1 MKKLT
6 REDFLKKVSDRLRGP
21 LDLSKF
27 EYSGSAGKG
36 IAICPT
42 HGEFLIS
49 ANALMNRIGCNP
61 CSRSESGRKRA
72 MTQEEFILRAAEVH
86 GGKYDYS
93 KVVYINS
100 QKHVTIVCPAHGE
113 FSQSANAHL
122 RGQGCRKCSNESIGD
137 RCKLTQEE
145 FVSRLEDLNSGYGL
159 ELVRYEGMGRPI
171 TLVCKEHGH
180 FSARAGNVLY
190 NKSGCPKCANELTGA
205 RSRKPLSYYVEKSR
219 AVHGDR
225 FEYLGIEYQGAAA
238 YLRILCKD
246 HGEFL
251 QLASSHT
258 QGVGCV
264 KCSKPVWDTESFQ
277 QQATLVHGAKYD
289 YAKSRYVNAQTKVQI
304 LCPDHGEFWQLPSC
318 HVHLDQGCPKCA
330 NVGPSD
336 AQVEI
341 ANFMRQFTDVMEEAP
356 IGESRKRVDVFL
368 PEYSLAIEYHGL
380 IWHSTRFKSD
390 PRDDYKKH
398 KQLEALGVRTVHI
411 YEDEWKLRRGV
422 VERTLMSAV
431 GALPRVYAR
440 STELVE
446 ISTSEAD
453 EFYELNHLQGRCL
466 AEVAYALKEAG
477 EVVACMSF
485 GVARSDR
492 RNTDKTVWEL
502 ERYAATKTVVGGAS
516 KLLKA
521 FLRSGRAKTVVSYS
535 DTRAFSG
542 AMYQALGFDLVSE
555 SAPDYKYVNGSYKVG
570 RIHKSKFQRKNLP
583 DMLSV
588 FDPKLS
594 EAENCRNN
602 GWYQIFDCGKKKWVL
617 QT

>member
-36 IAICPT
+36 IAICPV
-42 HGEFLIS
+42 HGEFMIS

-86 GGKYDYS
+86 GGRYDYS
-93 KVVYINS
+93 RVVYINS
-100 QKHVTIVCPAHGE
+100 QKHVTIVCPVHGE
-113 FSQSANAHL
+113 FPQKANQHL

-159 ELVRYEGMGRPI
+159 ELVRYEGMGKAI
-171 TLVCKEHGH
+171 TLVCRNHGP
-180 FSARAGNVLY
+180 FTARAGNVLY
-190 NKSGCPKCANELTGA
+190 RKSGCPKCAGELTGL

-225 FEYLGIEYQGAAA
+225 FEYLGVEYRNSAA
-238 YLRILCKD
+238 YLKVLCSE

-251 QLASSHT
+251 QLAQDHIK
-258 QGVGCV
+258 GVGCS
-264 KCSKPVWDTESFQ
+264 KCAVEIYDQASFINV
-277 QQATLVHGAKYD
+277 AMRVHGSRYD
-289 YAKSRYVNAQTKVQI
+289 YSQAVYSGALSKVVI
-304 LCPDHGEFWQLPSC
+304 ACKDHGPFVQTPSS
-318 HVHLDQGCPKCA
+318 HINGQGCPKCA
-330 NVGPSD
+330 TVGPSE

-368 PEYSLAIEYHGL
+368 PEYALAIEYHGL
-380 IWHSTRFKSD
+380 IWHSSKFKSD
-390 PRDDYKKH
+390 PRSDYKKH

-446 ISTSEAD
+446 IPTAEAD

-542 AMYQALGFDLVSE
+542 AMYKALGFDLVSE

-588 FDPKLS
+588 FNPNLS

-602 GWYQIFDCGKKKWVL
+602 GWYQLFDCGKKKWVL
-617 QT
+617 MA

>member
-1 MKKLT
+1 M
-6 REDFLKKVSDRLRGP
+6 RLAS
-21 LDLSKF
+21 LD
-27 EYSGSAGKG
+27 
-36 IAICPT
+36 T
-42 HGEFLIS
+42 
-49 ANALMNRIGCNP
+49 
-61 CSRSESGRKRA
+61 
-72 MTQEEFILRAAEVH
+72 
-86 GGKYDYS
+86 
-93 KVVYINS
+93 
-100 QKHVTIVCPAHGE
+100 
-113 FSQSANAHL
+113 
-122 RGQGCRKCSNESIGD
+122 
-137 RCKLTQEE
+137 
-145 FVSRLEDLNSGYGL
+145 GYGL
-159 ELVRYEGMGRPI
+159 EQVSYTSMDKPI
-171 TLVCKEHGH
+171 TLVCRNHGP
-180 FSARAGNVLY
+180 FTARAGNVLY
-190 NKSGCPKCANELTGA
+190 RKSGCPKCAGELTGL
-205 RSRKPLSYYVEKSR
+205 RSRKPLDYYVEKSR
-219 AVHGDR
+219 IIHGGR
-225 FEYLGIEYQGAAA
+225 FEYLGVEYQGAAA

-251 QLASSHT
+251 QLAQDHIKGIGCSKCAVEVYDHPSFINVATRVHGSRYDYSQAIYNKALSKVIICCKDHGPFAQTPSSHIN
-258 QGVGCV
+258 G
-264 KCSKPVWDTESFQ
+264 
-277 QQATLVHGAKYD
+277 
-289 YAKSRYVNAQTKVQI
+289 
-304 LCPDHGEFWQLPSC
+304 
-318 HVHLDQGCPKCA
+318 QGCPKCA

-341 ANFMRQFTDVMEEAP
+341 ANFMRQFTEVMEEAP
-356 IGESRKRVDVFL
+356 IGESRKRADVFL
-368 PEYSLAIEYHGL
+368 PGYSLAIEYHGL

-398 KQLEALGVRTVHI
+398 KQLEALGVRTIHI

-431 GALPRVYAR
+431 GALPRIYAR

-588 FDPKLS
+588 FDPNLS

-617 QT
+617 KA

>member
-6 REDFLKKVSDRLRGP
+6 QAEFLEKVAERLRGP
-21 LDLSKF
+21 LDLSRF

-36 IAICPT
+36 VAICPV

-49 ANALMNRIGCNP
+49 ANALMNGIGCKP
-61 CSRSESGRKRA
+61 CSMAESGRKRA
-72 MTQEEFILRAAEVH
+72 MTQEGFILRATKVH

-93 KVVYINS
+93 KVVYVNS
-100 QKHVTIVCPAHGE
+100 QKPVIVVCPSHGE

-122 RGQGCRKCSNESIGD
+122 TGRGCRKCFSESVGEK
-137 RCKLTQEE
+137 CKLSQEE
-145 FVSRLEDLNSGYGL
+145 FVSRLKALNTGYGVD
-159 ELVRYEGMGRPI
+159 LVRYNGMGKPV
-171 TLVCKEHGH
+171 TLVCKDHGH
-180 FSARAGNVLY
+180 FSAIAGNVLY
-190 NKSGCPKCANELTGA
+190 NKSGCPKCAREAVG
-205 RSRKPLSYYVEKSR
+205 RKSRKSLDYYVEKSR
-219 AVHGDR
+219 TVHGDR
-225 FEYLGIEYQGAAA
+225 FEYLGVEYRDSAA
-238 YLRILCKD
+238 YLRVLCSD

-251 QLASSHT
+251 QLAQDHIK
-258 QGVGCV
+258 GVGCA
-264 KCSKPVWDTESFQ
+264 KCAVDIYDHLSFLSMS
-277 QQATLVHGAKYD
+277 TRVHGSRYD
-289 YAKSRYVNAQTKVQI
+289 YSQTAYSGALSKVTI
-304 LCPDHGEFWQLPSC
+304 VCKVHGPFVQTPSS
-318 HVHLDQGCPKCA
+318 HINGQGCPRCA

-341 ANFMRQFTDVMEEAP
+341 SNFMSQFTEVMEEAP

-398 KQLEALGVRTVHI
+398 KQLEALGVRTIHI

-431 GALPRVYAR
+431 GALPRIYAR

-446 ISTSEAD
+446 ITTSEAD
-453 EFYELNHLQGRCL
+453 EFYEINHLQGRCL

-492 RNTDKTVWEL
+492 RNTDKTIWEL

-555 SAPDYKYVNGSYKVG
+555 SAPDYKYVNGNYKVG

-583 DMLSV
+583 EMLSV
-588 FDPKLS
+588 FDPNLS

-617 QT
+617 QA

>member
-6 REDFLKKVSDRLRGP
+6 QAEFLEKVAERLRGP
-21 LDLSKF
+21 LNLSRF

-36 IAICPT
+36 VAICPV

-49 ANALMNRIGCNP
+49 ANALMNGIGCKP
-61 CSRSESGRKRA
+61 CSRAESGRKRA
-72 MTQEEFILRAAEVH
+72 MTQEGFILRATEVH

-93 KVVYINS
+93 KVAYVNS
-100 QKHVTIVCPAHGE
+100 QKPVIIVCPSHGE
-113 FSQSANAHL
+113 FFQSANAHL
-122 RGQGCRKCSNESIGD
+122 RGQGCRRCSAESIGD
-137 RCKLTQEE
+137 RCRLTQEE
-145 FVSRLEDLNSGYGL
+145 FVSRLEALNTGYGL
-159 ELVRYEGMGRPI
+159 NLVRYGGMDKPV
-171 TLVCKEHGH
+171 TLVCKDHGP
-180 FSARAGNVLY
+180 FSATAGNVLY
-190 NKSGCPKCANELTGA
+190 RKSGCPRCANELTGL
-205 RSRKPLSYYVEKSR
+205 RSRKPLDYYVEKSR

-225 FEYLGIEYQGAAA
+225 FEYLEIEYQGAAA
-238 YLRILCKD
+238 YLRVLCRD

-251 QLASSHT
+251 QLAQDHIK
-258 QGVGCV
+258 GVGCS
-264 KCSKPVWDTESFQ
+264 KCAVEIYDHPSFINV
-277 QQATLVHGAKYD
+277 ATRVHGSRYD
-289 YAKSRYVNAQTKVQI
+289 YSQAIYNKALSKVI
-304 LCPDHGEFWQLPSC
+304 ICCKDHGPFTQTPSS
-318 HVHLDQGCPKCA
+318 HINGQGCPRCA

-390 PRDDYKKH
+390 PREDYKKH
-398 KQLEALGVRTVHI
+398 RQLEALGVRTIHI
-411 YEDEWKLRRGV
+411 YEDEWELRRGV

-431 GALPRVYAR
+431 GALPRIYAR

-542 AMYQALGFDLVSE
+542 AMYQALGFELVSE

-583 DMLSV
+583 EMLSV
-588 FDPKLS
+588 FDPNLS

-617 QT
+617 QA

>member
-1 MKKLT
+1 M
-6 REDFLKKVSDRLRGP
+6 
-21 LDLSKF
+21 
-27 EYSGSAGKG
+27 
-36 IAICPT
+36 
-42 HGEFLIS
+42 IS
-49 ANALMNRIGCNP
+49 ANALMNGIGCKP
-61 CSRSESGRKRA
+61 CSRTESGRKRA
-72 MTQEEFILRAAEVH
+72 MTQEEFILRAKEAH
-86 GGKYDYS
+86 GEKYDYS
-93 KVVYINS
+93 KVEYVNS
-100 QKHVTIVCPAHGE
+100 QKHVTIICPAHGE
-113 FSQSANAHL
+113 FSQSANAHI
-122 RGQGCRKCSNESIGD
+122 RGQGCRQCSNGSSGD
-137 RCKLTQEE
+137 RNRLSQEE
-145 FVSRLEDLNSGYGL
+145 FLVRLTTLGTGYGL
-159 ELVRYEGMGRPI
+159 EKVNYTSMDKPI
-171 TLVCKEHGH
+171 TLVCSDHGP
-180 FSARAGNVLY
+180 FTARAGNALY
-190 NKSGCPKCANELTGA
+190 RKSGCPKCARELTGL

-238 YLRILCKD
+238 YLRVLCRD

-251 QLASSHT
+251 QLAQDHIK
-258 QGVGCV
+258 GVGCS
-264 KCSKPVWDTESFQ
+264 KCAVEIYDHPSFINV
-277 QQATLVHGAKYD
+277 ATRVHGSRYD
-289 YAKSRYVNAQTKVQI
+289 YSQAIYNKALSKVI
-304 LCPDHGEFWQLPSC
+304 ICCKDHGPFTQTPSS
-318 HVHLDQGCPKCA
+318 HINGQGCPRCA

-390 PRDDYKKH
+390 PREDYKKH
-398 KQLEALGVRTVHI
+398 RQLEALGVRTIHI
-411 YEDEWKLRRGV
+411 YEDEWELRRGV

-431 GALPRVYAR
+431 GALPRIYAR
-440 STELVE
+440 SAELVE

-542 AMYQALGFDLVSE
+542 AMYQALGFELVSE

-583 DMLSV
+583 EMLSV
-588 FDPKLS
+588 FDPNLS

-617 QT
+617 QA

>member
-36 IAICPT
+36 IAICPV
-42 HGEFLIS
+42 HGEFMIS
-49 ANALMNRIGCNP
+49 ANALMNRIGCKS
-61 CSRSESGRKRA
+61 CSRSESGQKRA
-72 MTQEEFILRAAEVH
+72 MTQEEFILRSAEVH

-100 QKHVTIVCPAHGE
+100 QKHVIIVCPAHGE
-113 FSQSANAHL
+113 FPQKANQHL
-122 RGQGCRKCSNESIGD
+122 RGQGCRKCFNESAGD
-137 RCKLTQEE
+137 RNRLSQEE
-145 FVSRLEDLNSGYGL
+145 FLVRLASLDTGYGL
-159 ELVRYEGMGRPI
+159 EQVSYTSMDKPI
-171 TLVCKEHGH
+171 TLVCRNHGP
-180 FSARAGNVLY
+180 FTARAGNVLY
-190 NKSGCPKCANELTGA
+190 RKSGCPKCAGELTGL
-205 RSRKPLSYYVEKSR
+205 RSRKPLDYYVEKSR
-219 AVHGDR
+219 IIHGGR
-225 FEYLGIEYQGAAA
+225 FEYLGVEYQGAAA

-251 QLASSHT
+251 QLAQDHIKGIGCSKCAVEVYDHPSFINVATRVHGSRYDYSQAIYNKALSKVIICCKDHGPFAQTPSSHIN
-258 QGVGCV
+258 G
-264 KCSKPVWDTESFQ
+264 
-277 QQATLVHGAKYD
+277 
-289 YAKSRYVNAQTKVQI
+289 
-304 LCPDHGEFWQLPSC
+304 
-318 HVHLDQGCPKCA
+318 QGCPKCA

-341 ANFMRQFTDVMEEAP
+341 ANFMRQFTEVMEEAP
-356 IGESRKRVDVFL
+356 IGESRKRADVFL
-368 PEYSLAIEYHGL
+368 PGYSLAIEYHGL

-398 KQLEALGVRTVHI
+398 KQLEALGVRTIHI

-431 GALPRVYAR
+431 GALPRIYAR

-588 FDPKLS
+588 FDPNLS

-617 QT
+617 KA

>member
-6 REDFLKKVSDRLRGP
+6 QAEFLEKVAERLRGP

-36 IAICPT
+36 IAICPV
-42 HGEFLIS
+42 HGEFMIS
-49 ANALMNRIGCNP
+49 ANALMNGIGCKP
-61 CSRSESGRKRA
+61 CSRAESGRKRA
-72 MTQEEFILRAAEVH
+72 MTQEGFILRAKEVH
-86 GGKYDYS
+86 GEKYDYS
-93 KVVYINS
+93 KVEYVNS
-100 QKHVTIVCPAHGE
+100 QKHVTIICPAHGE

-122 RGQGCRKCSNESIGD
+122 RGQGCRKCFNESAGD
-137 RCKLTQEE
+137 RNRLSQEE
-145 FVSRLEDLNSGYGL
+145 FLVRLASLDTGYGL
-159 ELVRYEGMGRPI
+159 EQVSYTSMDKPI
-171 TLVCKEHGH
+171 TLVCRNHGP
-180 FSARAGNVLY
+180 FTARAGNVLY
-190 NKSGCPKCANELTGA
+190 HKSGCPKCANELTGA
-205 RSRKPLSYYVEKSR
+205 RSRKPLDYYVEKSR
-219 AVHGDR
+219 VIHGDR
-225 FEYLGIEYQGAAA
+225 FEYLGVEYKNSAA
-238 YLRILCKD
+238 YLKVLCSE

-251 QLASSHT
+251 QLAQDHIK
-258 QGVGCV
+258 GVGCS
-264 KCSKPVWDTESFQ
+264 KCAVEIYDQVSFINV
-277 QQATLVHGAKYD
+277 ATRVHGARYD
-289 YAKSRYVNAQTKVQI
+289 YSQAVYSGALSKVVI
-304 LCPDHGEFWQLPSC
+304 ACKDHGPFVQTPSS
-318 HVHLDQGCPKCA
+318 HINGQGCPKCA

-368 PEYSLAIEYHGL
+368 PEHSLAIEYHGL

-398 KQLEALGVRTVHI
+398 KQLEALGVRTIHI

-431 GALPRVYAR
+431 GALPRIYAR

-588 FDPKLS
+588 FDPNLS

>member
-36 IAICPT
+36 IAICPV
-42 HGEFLIS
+42 HGEFMIS

-61 CSRSESGRKRA
+61 CSRAESGRKRA

-93 KVVYINS
+93 RVVYINS
-100 QKHVTIVCPAHGE
+100 QKHVTIVCPSHGE

-122 RGQGCRKCSNESIGD
+122 RGQGCKKCSNESIGD

-159 ELVRYEGMGRPI
+159 ELVRYEGMGKAI
-171 TLVCKEHGH
+171 TLVCKEHGP
-180 FSARAGNVLY
+180 FSAKANNVLY
-190 NKSGCPKCANELTGA
+190 NRSGCPSCAREQIGM
-205 RSRKPLSYYVEKSR
+205 RSRKSLDYYIQKSR

-225 FEYLGIEYQGAAA
+225 FEYLGVEYKNSAA
-238 YLRILCKD
+238 YLSVLCKD

-251 QLASSHT
+251 QLANSHIN
-258 QGVGCV
+258 GVGCV
-264 KCSKPVWDTESFQ
+264 RCSKPIWDTETFK
-277 QQATLVHGAKYD
+277 QQAALAHGGAYN
-289 YAKSRYVNAQTKVQI
+289 YERSSYVNAQEKVQI
-304 LCPDHGEFWQLPSC
+304 TCEAHGDFWQLPSC
-318 HVHLDQGCPKCA
+318 HVHLKQGCPKCA
-330 NVGPSD
+330 KVGPSD

-341 ANFMRQFTDVMEEAP
+341 ANFMRQFADVMEEAP

-398 KQLEALGVRTVHI
+398 KQLEALGVRTIHI

-466 AEVAYALKEAG
+466 AEVAYALKETG

-542 AMYQALGFDLVSE
+542 AMYKALGFDLVGE

>member
-6 REDFLKKVSDRLRGP
+6 REDFLKKVSARLRGP

-36 IAICPT
+36 IAICPV
-42 HGEFLIS
+42 HGEFMIS
-49 ANALMNRIGCNP
+49 ANALMNRIGCKP

-86 GGKYDYS
+86 GEKYDYS

-100 QKHVTIVCPAHGE
+100 QKHVTIVCPSHGE
-113 FSQSANAHL
+113 FSQSPNAHL
-122 RGQGCRKCSNESIGD
+122 RGQGCKKCSNESIGD

-159 ELVRYEGMGRPI
+159 ELVRYGGMSKSV
-171 TLVCKEHGH
+171 TLVCKEHGP
-180 FSARAGNVLY
+180 FSATAGNVLY
-190 NKSGCPKCANELTGA
+190 NKSGCPRCANELTGA
-205 RSRKPLSYYVEKSR
+205 RSRKPLDYYVEKSR

-225 FEYLGIEYQGAAA
+225 FDYLRVEYHGAAA

-251 QLASSHT
+251 QLAQDHIK
-258 QGVGCV
+258 GVGCS
-264 KCSKPVWDTESFQ
+264 KCAVDIYDHPSFINV
-277 QQATLVHGAKYD
+277 ATRVHGSRYD
-289 YAKSRYVNAQTKVQI
+289 YSQAVYNKALSKVIIYCKDHGPFAQT
-304 LCPDHGEFWQLPSC
+304 PSS
-318 HVHLDQGCPKCA
+318 HINGQGCPRCA

-336 AQVEI
+336 AQIEI
-341 ANFMRQFTDVMEEAP
+341 ANFMRQFADVMEEAP

-380 IWHSTRFKSD
+380 IWHSSKFKSD
-390 PRDDYKKH
+390 PRSDYKKH

-411 YEDEWKLRRGV
+411 YEDEWRLRRGV
-422 VERTLMSAV
+422 VERTLMSAI

-446 ISTSEAD
+446 TSTSEAD
-453 EFYELNHLQGRCL
+453 EFYEINHLQGRCL

-485 GVARSDR
+485 GIARSDR

-542 AMYQALGFDLVSE
+542 AMYQALGFGLVSE

-583 DMLSV
+583 ELLGV
-588 FDPKLS
+588 FDPTLS

-617 QT
+617 QA